1 MSFLTPFMLWGTLAA
16 GIPIALHF
24 FFRSRYRTV
33 PWAAMKFLL
42 TSIEQTSRR
51 LRFQELLLLIVR
63 CLVLALLALA
73 FARPLTTLARGSGR
87 GDAVDAVFLMDV
99 SYSMGGRDGA
109 KTRLERAQQAAL
121 KILEELPPHS
131 TVQVVHC
138 ADRAEL
144 LGPQSP
150 GNLDQA
156 AQIIN
161 NVKLTSLA
169 TDLAPGAVEAASI
182 LERGQA
188 ANKELYVFSDMQK
201 SGWERQAGP
210 LKRTLESIKD
220 KAAITLVRCGT
231 RPVKNVAVVGIAPQ
245 SGVPRPGERVGF
257 AVLLRNTGTEA
268 VERLN
273 ISLTVNLDDKSTEVQ
288 AAPLIAPGET
298 RAIPLT
304 AKLEKPGLHV
314 LTAKLQTDDLDGD
327 NRFDQILLVREQVNV
342 LVVDGGLS
350 ERDPKKSSSYYL
362 MNALVP
368 VKDSDK
374 AKYYLQPR
382 VVPPRLASPAL
393 LARQDLCIL
402 VNAAAQPDLKHR
414 DALARDFL
422 DELGRFVREGHGL
435 IIFAGDQ
442 VQADAYNRLL
452 GQKLG
457 LLPLKIKGVV
467 ERAIKEPLLVNRDS
481 FDLPAFLKFK
491 TDEFYKEFNRV
502 EAYQALELDESQA
515 AAASRAGPSDPVQ
528 RAGPDGNQEASAA
541 PARVVLRFQNGLPA
555 LAAKQVDAG
564 EVLLVTTAADPG
576 WKEDSPN
583 PTWTDWPLRFVY
595 VPFID
600 VAVAHLLHGQTQ
612 NHNLTAGETLRWYP
626 SEKMTRSFTL
636 VSPGGVRQRLGLPE
650 KVGNR
655 LVVTASD
662 LPAAGVYRL
671 VESLPADTTP
681 APIPVDDKTS
691 GIPLA
696 VTPDLRESDSLETF
710 SDEQLDQ
717 RLGFSPAHVTAGA
730 EAGALT
736 LSDRLNREW
745 TTWLL
750 MAVFGLVV
758 AEALL
763 AWWCGR
769 AW

>member
-1 MSFLTPFMLWGTLAA
+1 MLWGTLAA

-51 LRFQELLLLIVR
+51 LRFQELLLLILR
-63 CLVLALLALA
+63 CVVLALLAFA

-87 GDAVDAVFLMDV
+87 GDAVDAVFIMDV

-109 KTRLERAQQAAL
+109 KTRIERAQQAAV

-131 TVQVVHC
+131 TVQIVQC
-138 ADRAEL
+138 ADRQAL

-156 AQIIN
+156 AQI
-161 NVKLTSLA
+161 VKNLQLTSLA
-169 TDLAPGAVEAASI
+169 TDLAPGAVKAASI

-201 SGWERQAGP
+201 SGWERQAGQ
-210 LKRTLESIKD
+210 LTQILQNIKD
-220 KAAITLVRCGT
+220 KAAVTLVRCGT

-257 AVLLRNTGTEA
+257 AVLLRNTGAEA
-268 VERLN
+268 VENVN
-273 ISLTVNLDDKSTEVQ
+273 ITLTVDNDDKLTEVQ

-327 NRFDQILLVREQVNV
+327 NRFNQVVLVREQVNV
-342 LVVDGGLS
+342 LIVDGGMN
-350 ERDPKKSSSYYL
+350 EREPKQSSSYYL
-362 MNALVP
+362 LNALVP

-393 LARQDLCIL
+393 LAKQDLCIL
-402 VNAAAQPDLKHR
+402 VNAAAQADLKQR
-414 DALARDFL
+414 DALAGDFL
-422 DELGRFVREGHGL
+422 NELGRFVREGHGL
-435 IIFAGDQ
+435 LIFAGDH
-442 VQADAYNRLL
+442 VQPEAYNRLL
-452 GQKLG
+452 GRKLG
-457 LLPLKIKGVV
+457 LLPLKIKGIVDKS
-467 ERAIKEPLLVNRDS
+467 IQEPLLVNRDS

-491 TDEFYKEFNRV
+491 TDDFYKDFNRI
-502 EAYQALELDESQA
+502 EAYKALELDESEVG
-515 AAASRAGPSDPVQ
+515 AASRAAPVGPA
-528 RAGPDGNQEASAA
+528 RLAGPTEAGPTDEED
-541 PARVVLRFQNGLPA
+541 PAIALPAKVALRFQSGLPA
-555 LAAKQVDAG
+555 LVSKKIDAG
-564 EVLLVTTAADPG
+564 EVLLVATAADRG
-576 WKEDSPN
+576 GKEESSD

-626 SEKMTRSFTL
+626 SDKLTRSFTL
-636 VSPGGVRQRLGLPE
+636 TTPDGSRQRLGLPE
-650 KVGNR
+650 KVVNR
-655 LVVTASD
+655 LVVTAND
-662 LPAAGVYRL
+662 LPTAGVYRL
-671 VESLPADTTP
+671 IEALPADTAP
-681 APIPVDDKTS
+681 APTGPDDKKA
-691 GIPLA
+691 GVPLA
-696 VTPDLRESDSLETF
+696 VTPDLRESEDLDSF
-710 SDEQLDQ
+710 SNEQLDQ
-717 RLGFSPAHVTAGA
+717 RLGFAATHLTAGA
-730 EAGALT
+730 DVVALT

-745 TTWLL
+745 TMWLL
-750 MAVFGLVV
+750 MAVLALVI